1 MKSPKM
7 IIFDYG
13 NTLIYEKELDLH
25 RAYKA
30 LYAQIHKNLDKISF
44 ASFYEKGMA
53 IFEKVRSRALQNDL
67 EIHTHSFYN
76 CLFQSLNIEF
86 ELSYTELELLF
97 WEALAPCWAMPGI
110 EKLLLFLESKNIRT
124 GVISNIAFSGKA
136 LTARINKYLPQ
147 NKFEF
152 IIASSEYGFRKPDS
166 LLFEAALKKANLSAD
181 EVWYCGD
188 NPRADV
194 IGSAALGIKPVLFT
208 SNLACPYDNESHVS
222 PDFEFT
228 EITDWNELIDL
239 LSNIEY

>member
-1 MKSPKM
+1 MKSPAM

-13 NTLIYEKELDLH
+13 NTLIYEKELDLE

-30 LYAQIHKNLDKISF
+30 LYAQIYKNPDKIDF
-44 ASFYEKGMA
+44 ITFYKKGMA
-53 IFEKVRSRALQNDL
+53 IFEKVKSRALQNDV
-67 EIHTHSFYN
+67 EIHTHNFYN
-76 CLFQSLNIEF
+76 CLFQILNVEF
-86 ELSYTELELLF
+86 NLSYTELELLF
-97 WEALAPCWAMPGI
+97 WEALAPCRAMPNI

-124 GVISNIAFSGKA
+124 AVISNIAFSEKA

-152 IIASSEYGFRKPDS
+152 IIASSEYGFRKPDC
-166 LLFEAALKKANLSAD
+166 LLFEAALKKARLSAD

-194 IGSAALGIKPVLFT
+194 IGSAALGIKPVLYT
-208 SNLACPYDNESHVS
+208 SSFACPYDNESHIS

-228 EITDWNELIDL
+228 KISDWDELIEL
-239 LSNIEY
+239 LINL